1 MFSEEVFQWYHPN
14 NLNLK
19 FIHIIKEKPDWLLLA
34 GVLLMLSQFSGC
46 SSTLNT
52 SSASA
57 SAGETSSVN
66 SVVLVPN
73 QNPVPASFKSVQL
86 YANNAQN
93 NPPVLE
99 LNSDDHLTLSFD
111 ELTDINGQFRIT
123 FTHHSKTWAP
133 SNIPQDWYLNGIGEL
148 ILGGGQVS
156 QSRGPDY
163 IHYEMRIPLNEIQ
176 FTSSGNYLLH
186 VTDPE
191 SGQELFSLPFFI
203 TENEGELSSTSQTLF
218 NSGNRFMPV
227 HRLFS
232 TYDVPDLVK
241 YPEFDLSFSYVQNRF
256 WSDSRFTD
264 SYDFNTPGT
273 AKFDL
278 TQSNA
283 FPANVGYVIKNLN
296 SFSQNNTHIVEW
308 DPGSNPPKVTLRE
321 DVVNFLNSDFGTSS
335 SFRAYSPASS
345 KRADYARVIFRLD
358 GSDSLTPDNNIYI
371 LGDFNQWSAT
381 SESVMAFDSTTGLW
395 KNSQL
400 LKEGIYSYQYIL
412 LDETGHIDLTSLS
425 DNNSPNVQEYM
436 SYVYFNDPER
446 KFDRLLAVETFYAR

>member
-1 MFSEEVFQWYHPN
+1 MACV
-14 NLNLK
+14 
-19 FIHIIKEKPDWLLLA
+19 I
-34 GVLLMLSQFSGC
+34 LMLSQFSGC

-57 SAGETSSVN
+57 STGEASVN

-73 QNPVPASFKSVQL
+73 QIPVPASFKSVQL
-86 YANNAQN
+86 YANDDQS
-93 NPPVLE
+93 NPPVIE
-99 LNSDDHLTLSFD
+99 LNSEDHLTLSFD
-111 ELTDINGQFRIT
+111 ELTEINGQFRIT
-123 FTHHSKTWAP
+123 FTHHSKTWAL
-133 SNIPQDWYLNGIGEL
+133 SNIPQDWYLDDIGEL

-163 IHYEMRIPLNEIQ
+163 IHYEMRISLNEVQ

-218 NSGNRFMPV
+218 NSGNRFMPE

-232 TYDVPDLVK
+232 TFNVPDLVE

-256 WSDSRFTD
+256 WSDTRFTD

-283 FPANVGYVIKNLN
+283 FPANVSYVTKNLN
-296 SFSQNNTHIVEW
+296 SFSQINTHIVEW
-308 DPGSNPPKVTLRE
+308 NPGSNPPKAILKE

-335 SFRAYSPASS
+335 TFRTYSPASS

-358 GSDSLTPDNNIYI
+358 GSDSLSPDNKIYI
-371 LGDFNQWSAT
+371 LGDFNQWSAVH
-381 SESVMAFDSTTGLW
+381 ENKMVFDSTTGFW

-400 LKEGIYSYQYIL
+400 LKEGTYSYQYIL
-412 LDETGHIDLTSLS
+412 LDETGQIDLTSLS
-425 DNNSPNVQEYM
+425 DNSSPNVQEYM
-436 SYVYFNDPER
+436 IFVYFNDPER